1 MKIDDI
7 YSLFSRSSGIST
19 DTRTIKSKNLFFCLK
34 GKNFNGNLF
43 IDQAIS
49 LGASFVIYDEEKLNH
64 KSKRAFKVK
73 NALETLQA
81 LAKHHRSKFN
91 IPVIGLTG
99 SNGKTTSKELINSV
113 LSQKFNV
120 TYTANNFN
128 NHIGVP
134 LTILKINTKTDIAI
148 IEMGANQLGEIDLL
162 CNIADPTIGYIT
174 NFGKAHLEG
183 FGGLKGVIK
192 GKSEL
197 YEYIRKSKG
206 VILVNNDDRIQR
218 EKSKGIN
225 TFSFGKSKK
234 SNCLIYNTTSNKGLC
249 EARLNDKKILTNL
262 HGEYNFENINASI
275 AVGIHFGLSFEQI
288 ENGIKYY
295 VPKNNRSEMLK
306 TKSNLLFIDSYNANP
321 TSMKV
326 SIQSFMKF
334 REVEKILILGD
345 MHEIGKTS
353 LNEHER
359 ILNSVKNIK
368 DLKIF
373 LVGKIFNQLKFN
385 SDRIHFFKEID
396 ELIEY
401 FKKNLVTGHTIFLK
415 GSRKINLE
423 KLIPIL

>member
-1 MKIDDI
+1 MEIDDI
-7 YSLFSRSSGIST
+7 HSLFSNSSGIST
-19 DTRTIKSKNLFFCLK
+19 DTRTIKNKNIFFCLK
-34 GKNFNGNLF
+34 GQNFNGNLF
-43 IDQAIS
+43 IEQAIS

-64 KSKRAFKVK
+64 KSEKAIKVK

-81 LAKHHRSKFN
+81 LAKYHRSKFN

-120 TYTANNFN
+120 TSTLNNFN

-134 LTILKINTKTDIAI
+134 LTILEINRKTDLAI
-148 IEMGANQLGEIDLL
+148 IEMGANHLGEIRLL
-162 CNIADPTIGYIT
+162 CNIADPNIGYIT

-183 FGGLKGVIK
+183 FGGIQGVIK

-197 YEYIRKSKG
+197 YEYIRQKKG
-206 VILVNNDDRIQR
+206 VILVNNDDSIQR
-218 EKSKGIN
+218 EKSRGIK

-234 SNCLIYNTTSNKGLC
+234 SNYLTYNTTSNKSLC
-249 EARLNDKKILTNL
+249 EASLNDKKITSNL
-262 HGEYNFENINASI
+262 YGEYNFENINASI
-275 AVGIHFGLSFEQI
+275 AMGIHFGLSFEQI
-288 ENGIKYY
+288 KNGIKNYI
-295 VPKNNRSEMLK
+295 PKNNRSEMIK
-306 TKSNLLFIDSYNANP
+306 TKKNLLFIDSYNANP

-334 REVEKILILGD
+334 KEIKKTLILGD

-353 LNEHER
+353 LIEHER
-359 ILNSVKNIK
+359 ILNSVKNNK
-368 DLKIF
+368 HLKIF

-385 SDRIHFFKEID
+385 SGRIHFFNETNG
-396 ELIEY
+396 LIEY
-401 FKKNLVTGHTIFLK
+401 FKKNLITGHTILLK

-423 KLIPIL
+423 KVIPLL

>member
-7 YSLFSRSSGIST
+7 HSLFSKSSGIST
-19 DTRTIKSKNLFFCLK
+19 DTRTIKKNNIFFCLK
-34 GKNFNGNLF
+34 GEKFNGNLF
-43 IDQAIS
+43 IDQAFN
-49 LGASFVIYDEEKLNH
+49 LGASYVIYDEKELDY
-64 KSKRAFKVK
+64 KSENAIKVK
-73 NALETLQA
+73 NSLETLQA
-81 LAKHHRSKFN
+81 LAKYHRSKFN

-120 TYTANNFN
+120 TFTSNNFN

-134 LTILKINTKTDIAI
+134 LTILKIDTKTDLAI
-148 IEMGANQLGEIDLL
+148 IEMGANHLGEIDLL
-162 CNIADPTIGYIT
+162 CNIADPNIGYIT

-183 FGGLKGVIK
+183 FGGIEGVIK

-197 YEYIRKSKG
+197 YEYIRESKG

-218 EKSKGIN
+218 EKSRGIT

-249 EARLNDKKILTNL
+249 EASLNDKKIVSNL

-275 AVGIHFGLSFEQI
+275 AMGIHFGLSFEQI
-288 ENGIKYY
+288 EIGIKNYI
-295 VPKNNRSEMLK
+295 PKNNRSEIIK
-306 TKSNLLFIDSYNANP
+306 TKKNLLFVDSYNANP
-321 TSMKV
+321 TSMKL
-326 SIQSFMKF
+326 SIQSFIKF
-334 REVEKILILGD
+334 KEVEKILILGD

-353 LNEHER
+353 LIEHER
-359 ILNSVKNIK
+359 ILNSVKNNK

-385 SDRIHFFKEID
+385 SVRIHFFNEID

-423 KLIPIL
+423 KVIPML

>member
-1 MKIDDI
+1 MEIDDI
-7 YSLFSRSSGIST
+7 HSLFSNSSGVST
-19 DTRTIKSKNLFFCLK
+19 DTRTIKNKNIFFCLK
-34 GKNFNGNLF
+34 GQNFNGNLF

-64 KSKRAFKVK
+64 KSEKAIKVK

-81 LAKHHRSKFN
+81 LAKYHRSKFN

-120 TYTANNFN
+120 TSTLNNFN

-134 LTILKINTKTDIAI
+134 LTILEINRKTDLAI
-148 IEMGANQLGEIDLL
+148 IEMGANHLGEIRLL
-162 CNIADPTIGYIT
+162 CNIADPNIGYIT

-183 FGGLKGVIK
+183 FGGIEGVIK

-197 YEYIRKSKG
+197 YEYIRQKKG
-206 VILVNNDDRIQR
+206 VILVNNDDSIQR
-218 EKSKGIN
+218 EKSRGIK

-234 SNCLIYNTTSNKGLC
+234 SNYLTYNTTSNKSLC
-249 EARLNDKKILTNL
+249 EASLNDKKITSNL
-262 HGEYNFENINASI
+262 YGEYNFENINASI
-275 AVGIHFGLSFEQI
+275 AMGIHFGLSFEQI
-288 ENGIKYY
+288 KNGIKNYI
-295 VPKNNRSEMLK
+295 PKNNRSEMIR
-306 TKSNLLFIDSYNANP
+306 TKNNFILVDSYNANP

-326 SIQSFMKF
+326 SIQSFLKF
-334 REVEKILILGD
+334 RDTKKTLILGD

-353 LNEHER
+353 LIEHER
-359 ILNSVKNIK
+359 ILNSVKNNK
-368 DLKIF
+368 DLKVF

-385 SDRIHFFKEID
+385 SGRIHFFNETN

-401 FKKNLVTGHTIFLK
+401 LKKNLITGHTILLK

-423 KLIPIL
+423 KVIPLL

>member
-7 YSLFSRSSGIST
+7 HSLFSKSSGIST
-19 DTRTIKSKNLFFCLK
+19 DTRTIKKNNIFFCLK
-34 GKNFNGNLF
+34 GEKFDGNVF
-43 IDQAIS
+43 IDQAFN
-49 LGASFVIYDEEKLNH
+49 LGASFVIYDKKELNYKSEK
-64 KSKRAFKVK
+64 AFKVR

-113 LSQKFNV
+113 LSQKFKI
-120 TYTANNFN
+120 TFTSNNFN

-134 LTILKINTKTDIAI
+134 LTILEINSKTDLAI
-148 IEMGANQLGEIDLL
+148 IEMGANHLGEIDLL
-162 CNIADPTIGYIT
+162 CDIADPNIGYIT

-183 FGGLKGVIK
+183 FGGIEGVIK

-197 YEYIRKSKG
+197 YEYIRESKG

-218 EKSKGIN
+218 EKSKGIKS
-225 TFSFGKSKK
+225 FSFGKSKK
-234 SNCLIYNTTSNKGLC
+234 SNCLIFNTTSNKGLC
-249 EARLNDKKILTNL
+249 EARLNDKKIVSNL

-275 AVGIHFGLSFEQI
+275 AMGIHFGLSFEQI
-288 ENGIKYY
+288 ENGIKNYI
-295 VPKNNRSEMLK
+295 PKNNRSEMIK
-306 TKSNLLFIDSYNANP
+306 TKKNLLFVDSYNANP
-321 TSMKV
+321 TSMKL

-334 REVEKILILGD
+334 KKVEKILILGD

-353 LNEHER
+353 LIEHER
-359 ILNSVKNIK
+359 ILNSVKKNK

-373 LVGKIFNQLKFN
+373 LVGRIFNQLKFN
-385 SDRIHFFKEID
+385 SGRIYFFNEID

-401 FKKNLVTGHTIFLK
+401 FKKKLVTGHTIFLK

-423 KLIPIL
+423 KVIPIL

>member
-334 REVEKILILGD
+334 KEVEKILILGD

-359 ILNSVKNIK
+359 ILNSVKNNK

-373 LVGKIFNQLKFN
+373 LVGKIFNQLKFD

-401 FKKNLVTGHTIFLK
+401 VKKNLVKGHTIFLK

>member
-162 CNIADPTIGYIT
+162 CNIAVPTIGYIT

-359 ILNSVKNIK
+359 ILNSVKNNK

>member
-197 YEYIRKSKG
+197 YEYIRKSRG

-334 REVEKILILGD
+334 KEVEKILILGD

-359 ILNSVKNIK
+359 ILNSVKNNK

>member
-134 LTILKINTKTDIAI
+134 LTLLKINTKTDIAI

-334 REVEKILILGD
+334 KEVEKILILGD

-359 ILNSVKNIK
+359 ILNSVKNNK

-373 LVGKIFNQLKFN
+373 LVGKIFNQLKFD

-401 FKKNLVTGHTIFLK
+401 FKKNLVKGHTIFLK

>member
-7 YSLFSRSSGIST
+7 HSLFSKSSGIST
-19 DTRTIKSKNLFFCLK
+19 DTRTIKKNNIFFCLK
-34 GKNFNGNLF
+34 GENFDGNLF
-43 IDQAIS
+43 IDQAFN
-49 LGASFVIYDEEKLNH
+49 LGASSVIYDEKELDYKSEK
-64 KSKRAFKVK
+64 AFKVK
-73 NALETLQA
+73 NCLETLQA
-81 LAKHHRSKFN
+81 LAKYHRSKFN

-113 LSQKFNV
+113 LSQKFNI
-120 TYTANNFN
+120 TFTSNNFN

-134 LTILKINTKTDIAI
+134 LTILKIDTKTDLAI
-148 IEMGANQLGEIDLL
+148 IEMGANHLGEIDLL
-162 CNIADPTIGYIT
+162 CNIADPNIGYIT

-183 FGGLKGVIK
+183 FGGIGGVIK

-197 YEYIRKSKG
+197 YEYIRESKG

-218 EKSKGIN
+218 EKSRGIT

-249 EARLNDKKILTNL
+249 EASLNDKKIVSNL

-275 AVGIHFGLSFEQI
+275 AMGIHFGLSFEQI
-288 ENGIKYY
+288 ENGIKNYI
-295 VPKNNRSEMLK
+295 PKNNRSEIIK
-306 TKSNLLFIDSYNANP
+306 TKKNLLFVDSYNANP
-321 TSMKV
+321 TSMKL
-326 SIQSFMKF
+326 SIQSFIKF
-334 REVEKILILGD
+334 KEVEKILILGD

-353 LNEHER
+353 LIEHER
-359 ILNSVKNIK
+359 ILNSVKNNK

-385 SDRIHFFKEID
+385 SVRIHFFNEID

-401 FKKNLVTGHTIFLK
+401 LKKNLVTGHTIFLK

-423 KLIPIL
+423 KVIPIL

>member
-1 MKIDDI
+1 MEIDDI
-7 YSLFSRSSGIST
+7 HSLFSNSSGIST
-19 DTRTIKSKNLFFCLK
+19 DTRTIKNKNIFFCLK
-34 GKNFNGNLF
+34 GQNFNGNLF
-43 IDQAIS
+43 IDQALS

-64 KSKRAFKVK
+64 KSEKAIKVK

-81 LAKHHRSKFN
+81 LAKYHRSKFN

-120 TYTANNFN
+120 TSTLNNFN

-134 LTILKINTKTDIAI
+134 LTILEINKKTDLAI
-148 IEMGANQLGEIDLL
+148 IEMGANHLGEIRLL
-162 CNIADPTIGYIT
+162 CNIADPNIGYIT

-183 FGGLKGVIK
+183 FGGIEGVIK
-192 GKSEL
+192 GKTEL
-197 YEYIRKSKG
+197 YEYIRQKKG
-206 VILVNNDDRIQR
+206 VILVNNDDSIQR
-218 EKSKGIN
+218 EKSRGIK

-234 SNCLIYNTTSNKGLC
+234 SNYLTYNTTSDKSLC
-249 EARLNDKKILTNL
+249 EASLNDKKITSNL
-262 HGEYNFENINASI
+262 YGEYNFENINASI
-275 AVGIHFGLSFEQI
+275 AMGIHFGLSFEQI
-288 ENGIKYY
+288 KNGIKNYI
-295 VPKNNRSEMLK
+295 PKNNRSEMIK
-306 TKSNLLFIDSYNANP
+306 TKKNLLFIDSYNANP

-334 REVEKILILGD
+334 KEIKKILILGD

-353 LNEHER
+353 LIEHER
-359 ILNSVKNIK
+359 ILNSVKNNK
-368 DLKIF
+368 DLKVF

-385 SDRIHFFKEID
+385 SGRIHFFNETN

-401 FKKNLVTGHTIFLK
+401 FKKNLITGHTILLK

-423 KLIPIL
+423 KVIQLL

>member
-7 YSLFSRSSGIST
+7 HSLFSKSSGIST
-19 DTRTIKSKNLFFCLK
+19 DTRTIKKNNIFFCLK
-34 GKNFNGNLF
+34 GEKFDGNVF
-43 IDQAIS
+43 IDQAFN
-49 LGASFVIYDEEKLNH
+49 LGASFVIYDKKELNYKSEK
-64 KSKRAFKVK
+64 AFKVR

-113 LSQKFNV
+113 LSQKFKI
-120 TYTANNFN
+120 TFTSNNFN

-134 LTILKINTKTDIAI
+134 LTILEINSKTDLAI
-148 IEMGANQLGEIDLL
+148 IEMGANHLGEIDLL
-162 CNIADPTIGYIT
+162 CDIADPNIGYIT

-183 FGGLKGVIK
+183 FGGIEGVIK

-197 YEYIRKSKG
+197 YEYIRESKG

-218 EKSKGIN
+218 EKSKGIKS
-225 TFSFGKSKK
+225 FSFGKSKK
-234 SNCLIYNTTSNKGLC
+234 SNCLIFNTTSNKGLC
-249 EARLNDKKILTNL
+249 EARLNDKKIVSNL

-275 AVGIHFGLSFEQI
+275 AMGIHFGLSFEQI
-288 ENGIKYY
+288 ENGIKNYI
-295 VPKNNRSEMLK
+295 PKNNRSEMIK
-306 TKSNLLFIDSYNANP
+306 TKKNLLFVDSYNANP
-321 TSMKV
+321 TSMKL

-334 REVEKILILGD
+334 KKVEKILILGD

-353 LNEHER
+353 LIEHER
-359 ILNSVKNIK
+359 ILNSVKNNK

-373 LVGKIFNQLKFN
+373 LVGRIFNQLKFN
-385 SDRIHFFKEID
+385 SGRIYFFNEID

-401 FKKNLVTGHTIFLK
+401 FKKKLVTGHTIFLK

>member
-7 YSLFSRSSGIST
+7 HSLFSKSSGIST
-19 DTRTIKSKNLFFCLK
+19 DTRTIKKNNIFFCLK
-34 GKNFNGNLF
+34 GENFDGNLF
-43 IDQAIS
+43 IDQAFN
-49 LGASFVIYDEEKLNH
+49 LGASSVIYDEKELDYKSEK
-64 KSKRAFKVK
+64 AFKVK
-73 NALETLQA
+73 NCLETLQA
-81 LAKHHRSKFN
+81 LAKYHRSKFN

-113 LSQKFNV
+113 LSQKFNI
-120 TYTANNFN
+120 TFTSNNFN

-134 LTILKINTKTDIAI
+134 LTILKIDTKTDLAI
-148 IEMGANQLGEIDLL
+148 IEMGANHLGEIDLL
-162 CNIADPTIGYIT
+162 CNIADPNIGYIT

-183 FGGLKGVIK
+183 FGGIGGVIK

-197 YEYIRKSKG
+197 YEYIRESKG

-218 EKSKGIN
+218 EKSRGIT

-249 EARLNDKKILTNL
+249 EASLNGKKIVSNL
-262 HGEYNFENINASI
+262 HGEYNFENMNASI
-275 AVGIHFGLSFEQI
+275 AMGIHFGLSFEQI
-288 ENGIKYY
+288 ENGIKNYI
-295 VPKNNRSEMLK
+295 PKNNRSEIIK
-306 TKSNLLFIDSYNANP
+306 TKKNLLFVDSYNANP
-321 TSMKV
+321 TSMKL
-326 SIQSFMKF
+326 SIQSFIKF
-334 REVEKILILGD
+334 KEVEKILILGD

-353 LNEHER
+353 LIEHER
-359 ILNSVKNIK
+359 ILNSVKNNK

-373 LVGKIFNQLKFN
+373 LVGKIFYQLKFN
-385 SDRIHFFKEID
+385 SVRIHFFNEID

-423 KLIPIL
+423 KVIPIL

>member
-49 LGASFVIYDEEKLNH
+49 LGASFVIYDEEKHNH

-91 IPVIGLTG
+91 IPIIGLTG

-148 IEMGANQLGEIDLL
+148 VEMGANQLGEIDLL

-197 YEYIRKSKG
+197 YKYIRKSKG

-234 SNCLIYNTTSNKGLC
+234 SDCLIYNTTSNKGLC

-275 AVGIHFGLSFEQI
+275 AMGIHFGLSFEQI

-295 VPKNNRSEMLK
+295 VPKNNRSEILK

-334 REVEKILILGD
+334 KKVEKILILGD

-359 ILNSVKNIK
+359 ILNSVKNNK